1 VLCKTQNYKIMDR
14 QRHRLE
20 TSLSDLKNLENLKA
34 AFNFWVD
41 GTYQEKISLTIKL
54 ISGADKKTPI
64 PVLGL
69 KAFSDFIGS
78 YKFQP
83 EEIYILGAQQEN
95 GKAIFNE
102 SFLNYLQ
109 RISFKIDLQAIEE
122 GQSVHVGETV
132 ATIIGSKIQLKI
144 IENALI
150 DILTEQTLANFQ
162 SVEKQQFGFELKN
175 I

>member
-1 VLCKTQNYKIMDR
+1 VQRKTQNYKIMDR

-20 TSLSDLKNLENLKA
+20 TSLSDSKNLENLKA
-34 AFNFWVD
+34 AFKFWED
-41 GTYQEKISLTIKL
+41 GTYQEMISLSVKL

-64 PVLGL
+64 AIFGFE
-69 KAFSDFIGS
+69 AFSEFIIT

-83 EEIYILGAQQEN
+83 QEIYKLGAQQEN

-109 RISFKIDLQAIEE
+109 RICFKIDINAIEE
-122 GQSVHVGETV
+122 EQSVLVGESV
-132 ATIIGSKIQLKI
+132 ATISGSKIQIKI

-150 DILTEQTLANFQ
+150 DLLTKQTYANFQ
-162 SVEKQQFGFELKN
+162 SIEKQQFGFEF
-175 I
+175 